1 MSRKRHGK
9 DEGATCAFASRTAAP
24 PPTLPKR
31 PHRAPPGT
39 PAPNRCIVA
48 PMTDLAAPEADL
60 RRTDVFAWL
69 KAQADA
75 LRAREAGRNAI
86 DYDELAEE
94 VDGLAQAVRNRCF
107 SLTARIIEH
116 LYKLEFA
123 DFPRDRPGWR
133 KEVHA
138 FRGGLARNITPT
150 IQGEIAPELEA
161 LARRELRGLV
171 TGELILDPAPVHA
184 ARPAGYT

>member
-1 MSRKRHGK
+1 MS
-9 DEGATCAFASRTAAP
+9 DAAP
-24 PPTLPKR
+24 
-31 PHRAPPGT
+31 
-39 PAPNRCIVA
+39 
-48 PMTDLAAPEADL
+48 DLDL

-69 KAQADA
+69 RGQADA
-75 LRAREAGRNAI
+75 LRAREGGRNAI
-86 DYDELAEE
+86 AYDELAEE

-133 KEVHA
+133 KEVRA

-150 IQGEIAPELEA
+150 IRDEIAPELEA
-161 LARRELRGLV
+161 LARRELLGLV
-171 TGELILDPAPVHA
+171 DGELIPDPAPVTA
-184 ARPAGYT
+184 ARPQGYTWPEITDDDWWPEATPAARADG